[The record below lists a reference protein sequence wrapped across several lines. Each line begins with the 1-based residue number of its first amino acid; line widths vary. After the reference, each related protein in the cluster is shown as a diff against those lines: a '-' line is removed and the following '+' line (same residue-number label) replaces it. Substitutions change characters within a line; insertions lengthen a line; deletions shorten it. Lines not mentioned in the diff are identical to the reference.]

1 MSDCPPFLTSSV
13 WCLYPVTPIRAYLN
27 RDEDMVSIMIGPC
40 QELQLDFLDLEPLDQ
55 IVSTAKQA
63 RRWLR
68 DIDRLRRE
76 S

>member
-1 MSDCPPFLTSSV
+1 V
-13 WCLYPVTPIRAYLN
+13 WALYPVTPVKAHLTL
-27 RDEDMVSIMIGPC
+27 DEDMVSIMIGPC
-40 QELQLDFLDLEPLDQ
+40 QELQLDFLDLEPLDR
-55 IVSTAKQA
+55 IVSAAKQA